1 MKKAICTG
9 SFDPV
14 TNGHV
19 NIFERAAKMVDELIV
34 CVFINSAKKY
44 LFNMQERV
52 ELLRE
57 ATVHIE
63 NLTVDS
69 CDGLASE
76 YIKQHDINLIV
87 RGLRSAA
94 DFEYEVNRAQ
104 MMRHLLPTV
113 DTIFLLTAPEF
124 LFISSSG
131 VRELAHFGG
140 DVHGLVPQCVELA
153 LQSKGNDYGS
163 TRHLE

>member
-19 NIFERAAKMVDELIV
+19 NIFERAAQLVDELIV
-34 CVFINSAKKY
+34 CVFVNNTKKS

-52 ELLRE
+52 DLLRE
-57 ATVHIE
+57 ATVHID
-63 NLTVDS
+63 NLTVDA

-76 YIKQHDINLIV
+76 YIKAHDIGLII

-104 MMRHLLPTV
+104 MMRHLIPTV

-131 VRELAHFGG
+131 VRELAYFGG
-140 DVHGLVPQCVELA
+140 DVHGLVPECVEFA
-153 LQSKGNDYGS
+153 LQSKAKP
-163 TRHLE
+163 

>member
-14 TNGHV
+14 TNGHI
-19 NIFERAAKMVDELIV
+19 NIFERAARLVDELII
-34 CVFINSAKKY
+34 CVFVNKTKKY
-44 LFNMQERV
+44 LFSMEERV
-52 ELLRE
+52 DLLRE

-69 CDGLASE
+69 FDGLAAD
-76 YIKQHDINLIV
+76 YIKQNDINVII
-87 RGLRSAA
+87 RGLRSAT
-94 DFEYEVNRAQ
+94 DFEYEVNKAQ
-104 MMRHLLPTV
+104 MMRHLVPTA

-131 VRELAHFGG
+131 VRELAYFGG
-140 DVHGLVPQCVELA
+140 NVHGLVPECVEFA
-153 LQSKGNDYGS
+153 LQGKAQIPNA
-163 TRHLE
+163 

>member
-19 NIFERAAKMVDELIV
+19 NIFERAAKLVDELIV
-34 CVFINSAKKY
+34 CVFVNKQKKY
-44 LFNMQERV
+44 LFDMQERV
-52 ELLRE
+52 DLLRE
-57 ATVHIE
+57 ATVHID

-69 CDGLASE
+69 FNGLAAD
-76 YIKQHDINLIV
+76 YIKQHDVNVII
-87 RGLRSAA
+87 RGLRSAT
-94 DFEYEVNRAQ
+94 DFEYEVNKAQ
-104 MMRHLLPTV
+104 MMRHLVPTA

-140 DVHGLVPQCVELA
+140 DVHGLVPECVEFA
-153 LQSKGNDYGS
+153 LQSKMKI
-163 TRHLE
+163 

>member
-19 NIFERAAKMVDELIV
+19 NIFERAARLVDELII
-34 CVFINSAKKY
+34 CVFINEQKKY

-52 ELLRE
+52 DLLRE
-57 ATVHIE
+57 ATVHID
-63 NLTVDS
+63 NVTVDG
-69 CDGLASE
+69 CNGLASE
-76 YIKQHDINLIV
+76 YILKHDVNLII

-94 DFEYEVNRAQ
+94 DFEYEVNKAQ
-104 MMRHLLPTV
+104 MMRHLIPTV

-140 DVHGLVPQCVELA
+140 DVHGLVPECVEFA
-153 LQSKGNDYGS
+153 LQTKLGTKNQTNPY
-163 TRHLE
+163 

>member
-19 NIFERAAKMVDELIV
+19 NIFERAAKLVDELIV
-34 CVFINSAKKY
+34 CVFINEQKKF
-44 LFNMQERV
+44 LFSMEERV
-52 ELLRE
+52 DLLRE
-57 ATVHIE
+57 ATVHID
-63 NLTVDS
+63 NLTVDAN
-69 CDGLASE
+69 DGLASE
-76 YIKQHDINLIV
+76 YIKKHDINLII

-94 DFEYEVNRAQ
+94 DFEYEVNKAQ
-104 MMRHLLPTV
+104 MMKHLIPTV

-140 DVHGLVPQCVELA
+140 DVHGLVPECVEFA
-153 LQSKGNDYGS
+153 LQSKMKI
-163 TRHLE
+163 

>member
-19 NIFERAAKMVDELIV
+19 NLFERAACLVDELTV
-34 CVFINSAKKY
+34 CVFINDAKKP
-44 LFNMQERV
+44 LFDLQERV
-52 ELLRE
+52 DLLRE
-57 ATVHIE
+57 ATVHID

-69 CDGLASE
+69 SEGLAAD
-76 YIKQHDINLIV
+76 YIKKHDINLII
-87 RGLRSAA
+87 RGLRSPT

-104 MMRHLLPTV
+104 MMRHLVPTA

-140 DVHGLVPQCVELA
+140 DVHGLVPECVEFA
-153 LQSKGNDYGS
+153 LQAKVRN
-163 TRHLE
+163 